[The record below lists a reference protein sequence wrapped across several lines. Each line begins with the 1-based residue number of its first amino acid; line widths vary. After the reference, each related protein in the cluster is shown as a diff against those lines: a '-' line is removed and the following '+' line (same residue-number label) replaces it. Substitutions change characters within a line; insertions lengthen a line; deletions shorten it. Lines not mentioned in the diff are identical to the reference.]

1 MSDNI
6 KRRNPIYINKIS
18 LKNYR
23 TYENLTIEFTQNI
36 HTLVGPN
43 ECGKTNLLFA
53 FSLFNSSN
61 LLNKSDICCYVEEI
75 FETEPEII
83 FSLNPIYPFEV
94 DDEKIKEIIITYKGK
109 HRSVSL
115 PNIKVKEIEKI
126 YNGSI
131 IGTLSTGVIH
141 IILPELIELLKLPSD
156 HHLIENKEYGFIT
169 DSEGLIDKIE
179 NYISNHEFKN
189 NIQLAIKE
197 DYRENVKNLNVD
209 NIIKKIK
216 FVNWTFK
223 EEYYIPDVILLSN
236 LQSQPQKY
244 QSIKNFFEIAKIKL
258 TDFLSTTDHN
268 IRNNILRRVNKKVS
282 QVLNES
288 WTQYQDVEIDITL
301 GTDNALHIGFLE
313 NGHSIDPKRRS
324 LGFQWF
330 FAFLLYFNANFG
342 NELKNCVILLDEP
355 GIFLHPGG
363 QKDLLKEIE
372 KLSIHNQIIYTT
384 HLPFMINRNHPE
396 RIIFLS
402 KNRGITFLKEPR
414 KEGVFDDVLLANT
427 LGFNFSSLSNFGEVN
442 LLLEGITDKI
452 LIETLVIKYSPK
464 KKEDLLDL
472 NYISLIPIN
481 GLANLDS
488 FIRVTQETNII
499 FLVLLDDDEI
509 GNIYY
514 NKYKRNAEKFQNAIE
529 YFFKLRNGK
538 EIEDLIPFKIIF
550 NAFEKVK
557 KNIEPWKSLI
567 SNDLKLK
574 QSKITSQIKEI
585 INIIKENQDLR
596 KEVEDNQILTP
607 GQLKLDLMLEVKKL
621 ITEENCCEFNELIEI
636 LGQINTKGLEIIRK
650 IRSSDNNLEIKKF
663 ILKS

>member
-1 MSDNI
+1 MSNND

-43 ECGKTNLLFA
+43 ECGKTNLIFA
-53 FSLFNSSN
+53 FGLFNNLN
-61 LLNKSDICCYVEEI
+61 LLKKSDICCYVEEI

-94 DDEKIKEIIITYKGK
+94 DDEKIKEILITFKGK
-109 HRSVSL
+109 HWSVSL

-126 YNGSI
+126 YNCSI
-131 IGTLSTGVIH
+131 IGTLAAGKIH

-156 HHLIENKEYGFIT
+156 HHLIENKEYGFIAN
-169 DSEGLIDKIE
+169 SEDLIEKIK
-179 NYISNHEFKN
+179 NYISNHEFKD

-197 DYRENVKNLNVD
+197 DYRENVKDLNAD
-209 NIIKKIK
+209 DIIKKIK
-216 FVNWTFK
+216 FVNWAFR
-223 EEYYIPDVILLSN
+223 EEYYIPSVIPLSD
-236 LQSQPQKY
+236 LQSHQEKY

-268 IRNNILRRVNKKVS
+268 IRNNILRRVNKEVS
-282 QVLNES
+282 QVLSES
-288 WTQYQDVEIDITL
+288 WTQYQDVKIDITL

-342 NELKNCVILLDEP
+342 NELINCVILLDEP

-372 KLSIHNQIIYTT
+372 KLSINNQIIYTT

-396 RIIFLS
+396 RIIFLR
-402 KNRGITFLKEPR
+402 KKRGITILEEPR

-442 LLLEGITDKI
+442 LFVEGITDKI
-452 LIETLVIKYSPK
+452 LIEYLAIKYSQTQND
-464 KKEDLLDL
+464 DLLDL
-472 NYISLIPIN
+472 NYISIIPVN
-481 GLANLDS
+481 GISNLDS
-488 FIRVTQETNII
+488 FIRVAQETKIN
-499 FLVLLDDDEI
+499 FLVLIDDDEK
-509 GNIYY
+509 GKKIYSKY
-514 NKYKRNAEKFQNAIE
+514 SENSEKYKNAIE
-529 YFFKLRNGK
+529 NFFKLSNDN
-538 EIEDLIPFKIIF
+538 EMEDLIPFELYLS
-550 NAFEKVK
+550 AFKKVQTS
-557 KNIEPWKSLI
+557 IEPWNEIIPNSVELVKDRINPQLKRII
-567 SNDLKLK
+567 SN
-574 QSKITSQIKEI
+574 
-585 INIIKENQDLR
+585 IKENFEQYNDIYEKDLI
-596 KEVEDNQILTP
+596 KV
-607 GQLKLDLMLEVKKL
+607 GQLKLDIMIELKRL
-621 ITEENCCEFNELIEI
+621 ITDENYGNFEELIKI
-636 LGQINTKGLEIIRK
+636 LKIINAKGKEIIRTL
-650 IRSSDNNLEIKKF
+650 RLSS
-663 ILKS
+663 S

>member
-1 MSDNI
+1 MI
-6 KRRNPIYINKIS
+6 ETRNPIFIKEIN

-23 TYENLTIEFTQNI
+23 TYRDLSIKFTQNI

-43 ECGKTNLLFA
+43 ECGKTNLLFT
-53 FSLFNSSN
+53 FDLFTEPN
-61 LLNKSDICCYVEEI
+61 LLQKSDVCCFVDEI
-75 FETEPEII
+75 FDTEPEII
-83 FSLNPIYPFEV
+83 FKLDLNSFTQFYNKKGEDLI
-94 DDEKIKEIIITYKGK
+94 IKYHGK
-109 HRSVSL
+109 HRTVSIPSKEKKITETVYIISITGAPL
-115 PNIKVKEIEKI
+115 P
-126 YNGSI
+126 
-131 IGTLSTGVIH
+131 TGQIH
-141 IILPELIELLKLPSD
+141 ITLDELVDMMILPTNHHIEP
-156 HHLIENKEYGFIT
+156 NKEYKFTINST
-169 DSEGLIDKIE
+169 VLLKKIE
-179 NYISNHEFKN
+179 EYISNHQNKDYIKLEINEETKEITDEV
-189 NIQLAIKE
+189 NIDIFIKE
-197 DYRENVKNLNVD
+197 
-209 NIIKKIK
+209 IK

-223 EEYYIPDVILLSN
+223 EEYYIPDVIPLSN

-268 IRNNILRRVNKKVS
+268 IRNNILRRVNKEVS
-282 QVLNES
+282 QVLSES

-402 KNRGITFLKEPR
+402 KKRGITFLKEPR

-442 LLLEGITDKI
+442 LLLEGITDRI
-452 LIETLVIKYSPK
+452 LIETLVIKYSQK

-514 NKYKRNAEKFQNAIE
+514 NKYKKNAEKFQNAIE

-538 EIEDLIPFKIIF
+538 EIEDLIPFNIIF

-567 SNDLKLK
+567 SDDLKLK

-596 KEVEDNQILTP
+596 KEVEENQILTP

-621 ITEENCCEFNELIEI
+621 ITEENCSEFNELIEI

-650 IRSSDNNLEIKKF
+650 IRSSD
-663 ILKS
+663 

>member
-1 MSDNI
+1 MSVND

-18 LKNYR
+18 LNNYR

-53 FSLFNSSN
+53 FGLFNNSN
-61 LLNKSDICCYVEEI
+61 LLKKSDICCYVEEI

-94 DDEKIKEIIITYKGK
+94 DDEKIKEILITYKGK
-109 HRSVSL
+109 HRSVSSL

-126 YNGSI
+126 YNCSI
-131 IGTLSTGVIH
+131 IGTLTTGKIH
-141 IILPELIELLKLPSD
+141 IILPELIKLLKLPSD

-169 DSEGLIDKIE
+169 DSEDLIDKIV
-179 NYISNHEFKN
+179 NYFSNHEFKD
-189 NIQLAIKE
+189 NIQLTIKE

-209 NIIKKIK
+209 DIIKKIK
-216 FVNWTFK
+216 FVNWTFR
-223 EEYYIPDVILLSN
+223 EDYYIPSVIPLSD
-236 LQSQPQKY
+236 LQSHPEKH
-244 QSIKNFFEIAKIKL
+244 QSIKNFFKIAKIKL
-258 TDFLSTTDHN
+258 TDFLSITDHN
-268 IRNNILRRVNKKVS
+268 IRNNILRRVNKEVS
-282 QVLNES
+282 QVLSES

-372 KLSIHNQIIYTT
+372 KLSINNQIIYTT

-402 KNRGITFLKEPR
+402 KKRGITFLEGPR

-427 LGFNFSSLSNFGEVN
+427 LGFNFSSLSNFGELN
-442 LLLEGITDKI
+442 LFVEGITDKI
-452 LIETLVIKYSPK
+452 LIEDLAIKYSQTQND
-464 KKEDLLDL
+464 DLLDL
-472 NYISLIPIN
+472 NYISIIPVN
-481 GLANLDS
+481 GISNFDS
-488 FIRVTQETNII
+488 FIRVAQETKIN
-499 FLVLLDDDEI
+499 FLVLIDADEI
-509 GNIYY
+509 GKKLYSKYSKNSEKY
-514 NKYKRNAEKFQNAIE
+514 NDAIA
-529 YFFKLRNGK
+529 YFFILSNDN
-538 EIEDLIPFKIIF
+538 EIEDLIPFELYSL
-550 NAFEKVK
+550 AFKKVK
-557 KNIEPWKSLI
+557 TYIEPW
-567 SNDLKLK
+567 N
-574 QSKITSQIKEI
+574 EI
-585 INIIKENQDLR
+585 ITDNVDLIKGRINPQLKRIISDIKENLEQDNNRYESDLIT
-596 KEVEDNQILTP
+596 V
-607 GQLKLDLMLEVKKL
+607 GQLKLDVMIELKRL
-621 ITEENCCEFNELIEI
+621 ITEENYENFKDLINV
-636 LGQINTKGLEIIRK
+636 LKKINTKGKEIIRK
-650 IRSSDNNLEIKKF
+650 LRSS
-663 ILKS
+663 